1 MGPALLFIASIG
13 VTMPEGI
20 SEPPKAIT
28 LSIQTRGDV
37 TEVSLEGNSPVD
49 QRVEYSIEMT
59 GSSTSRH
66 RGKTSLTAN
75 VPVVLSTMRMQTA
88 GDWCVTIDVTEENG
102 RNYRYTRGAS
112 CSA

>member
-13 VTMPEGI
+13 GTMPEGI

-28 LSIQTRGDV
+28 LSIQPRGDV
-37 TEVSLEGNSPVD
+37 TEVSLEGHSPVD

-59 GSSTSRH
+59 GSSTSRQ
-66 RGKTSLTAN
+66 TSLTAN
-75 VPVVLSTMRMQTA
+75 VPVVLSTMRRQTA